1 MATKFDAG
9 YRRPYTTLVE
19 GFPGEDVYP
28 PDSFRTEWGPVFHRG
43 RLDGS
48 ARVLV
53 IGQDPATHEAI
64 CRRILVG
71 EAGQHVQGLLAK
83 IGITRSYVLV
93 NTFVYSVYGQGGG
106 SRHIDN
112 PGITAYRNRW
122 LDTLARRNEL
132 QAIVTL
138 GGLAQQAYT
147 AWKSTPTGTAC
158 AAVHANVIH
167 PTYPES
173 ASASGQITKP
183 EAFKRLCDSWNT
195 ALDALIRW

>member
-1 MATKFDAG
+1 MGKVAARATS
-9 YRRPYTTLVE
+9 TI
-19 GFPGEDVYP
+19 
-28 PDSFRTEWGPVFHRG
+28 RG
-43 RLDGS
+43 S
-48 ARVLV
+48 PC
-53 IGQDPATHEAI
+53 I
-64 CRRILVG
+64 
-71 EAGQHVQGLLAK
+71 
-83 IGITRSYVLV
+83 
-93 NTFVYSVYGQGGG
+93 
-106 SRHIDN
+106 
-112 PGITAYRNRW
+112 RNRW

-195 ALDALIRW
+195 ALDVLDPMVTADGPGALPARYGDTLTDNDLAVIPPDDLPAVLPPWMRSLDDMGGAPR